1 MQSIKFFAAICLA
14 YKWTH
19 SHLVVSFNA
28 LKKIFCQKLFFE
40 LFCFYALS
48 SHCCNFCKVP
58 KETMSSLDQSGW
70 KLSPE
75 TFMQAICFLC
85 LVFSVH
91 LVSYVSRGQSKTGL
105 IFSRMFHF
113 REYTKVLIFLF
124 VNIIS
129 CCYWVFFFGNNR
141 AIIFH
146 NYWLSHLPTKVFD
159 QWLIL
164 IRSKYASVSIND
176 WLKPLTTS

>member
-28 LKKIFCQKLFFE
+28 LKKFFCQKLFFE
-40 LFCFYALS
+40 LFCFYALL

-105 IFSRMFHF
+105 IFSYVPFQRVHQSFDF
-113 REYTKVLIFLF
+113 LICQHYILLLLF
-124 VNIIS
+124 
-129 CCYWVFFFGNNR
+129 FFFGNNR
-141 AIIFH
+141 AIISH
-146 NYWLSHLPTKVFD
+146 NWLSHLPTKVFD

-164 IRSKYASVSIND
+164 IRSKYASVSIDD

>member
-1 MQSIKFFAAICLA
+1 MSNIFCNLGLNFCVKL
-14 YKWTH
+14 TH

-28 LKKIFCQKLFFE
+28 LKKFFCQKLFFE
-40 LFCFYALS
+40 LFCFYALL
-48 SHCCNFCKVP
+48 SHCCNLCKVP
-58 KETMSSLDQSGW
+58 KESMSSLDQSGW

-75 TFMQAICFLC
+75 TFMQAICILC

-91 LVSYVSRGQSKTGL
+91 LVSYVSHGQSKTGL

-129 CCYWVFFFGNNR
+129 CCYWGFFLV
-141 AIIFH
+141 IIEQSFSIIIDCH
-146 NYWLSHLPTKVFD
+146 TYQPRFL
-159 QWLIL
+159 
-164 IRSKYASVSIND
+164 IND
-176 WLKPLTTS
+176 

>member
-1 MQSIKFFAAICLA
+1 MNTFPFSSEFQC
-14 YKWTH
+14 
-19 SHLVVSFNA
+19 
-28 LKKIFCQKLFFE
+28 LKKFFCQKLFFE

-58 KETMSSLDQSGW
+58 KETMLSLDQSGW

-75 TFMQAICFLC
+75 TFMEAICILC
-85 LVFSVH
+85 FVFSVH

-129 CCYWVFFFGNNR
+129 CCYWVFFLV
-141 AIIFH
+141 IIEQS
-146 NYWLSHLPTKVFD
+146 LSIIIDCHTYQPRFL
-159 QWLIL
+159 
-164 IRSKYASVSIND
+164 IND
-176 WLKPLTTS
+176 